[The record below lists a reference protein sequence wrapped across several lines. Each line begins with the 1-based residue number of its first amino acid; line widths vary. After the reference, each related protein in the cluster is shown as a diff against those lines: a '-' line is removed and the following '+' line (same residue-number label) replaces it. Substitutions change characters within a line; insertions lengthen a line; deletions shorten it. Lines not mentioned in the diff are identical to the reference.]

1 MTRINSNVD
10 PKQLMDQHLMAEYRE
25 LPMVIA
31 SLKRSLKTQSEREIL
46 KKIPPKF
53 TLNKG
58 HVLFFYNKLTFLKDR
73 YAKLVDELLNRG
85 YNLDHTRT
93 LDFNNIPATF
103 FNNWTATPTDN
114 AVLEQRIREKIAMKP
129 TWYKYYG
136 KSITL

>member
-1 MTRINSNVD
+1 MTRINSDID

-31 SLKRSLKTQSEREIL
+31 SLKRSLTTQSEREIL
-46 KKIPPKF
+46 KKIPPRF

-73 YAKLVDELLNRG
+73 YARLVDELINRG

>member
-1 MTRINSNVD
+1 MTRINSDID

-31 SLKRSLKTQSEREIL
+31 SLKRSLKTQSEREVL

-58 HVLFFYNKLTFLKDR
+58 HVLFFYNKLSFLKDR

>member
-1 MTRINSNVD
+1 MTRINSDID

-31 SLKRSLKTQSEREIL
+31 SLKRSLTTQSEREIL
-46 KKIPPKF
+46 KKIPPRF

-73 YAKLVDELLNRG
+73 YVRLVDELINRG